1 MNLIF
6 VWIEE
11 YKKIKNF
18 QTNFGSKYII
28 EFNEKQ
34 ISIKPNNHFVKD
46 FFEVDKSDINI
57 HMSAIVGENGT
68 GKSTLL
74 DFILEYIQKGSFDK
88 GFITIFEDM
97 GKLYIDT
104 NIDVR
109 IEDESNI
116 VSLKDESLDPILGN
130 LVTIFFSNVFD
141 VRYFDNKNRNIEIF
155 ENELK
160 DFGNPRLKDLP
171 SIMNITTNELL
182 ATYDNAA
189 MVLDADSTNQIFF
202 SNEYLD
208 TLEIG
213 KILELPNKIYI
224 KNGKQNIN
232 LSMLSEKFENYIN
245 DFSFEDVANMHFN
258 FQPDNELIDTLT
270 LDIVKTYCIEVAK
283 VLRKYPDLHEDMV
296 EEAFF
301 YGSNDRDIIKIIYK
315 GILKVLKLLQVKNL
329 SEIKSKLNS
338 IGEKYTKLL
347 ELTREIKIYEGLN
360 ETHYLINDEA
370 TSKFI
375 KYYRENFYSQGLISL
390 HWSDMS
396 SGQLGLLNLF
406 GRFYNALHEVE
417 EDLLSNLNEMD
428 LNEEYFEMEDDV
440 EKFTVS
446 EKLKDYNYL
455 LLLDECD
462 LYFHPQW
469 QKDWLY
475 YFLRLIE
482 ILFKGNVQV
491 ILTTHSPFVLS
502 DFPNSNVTFL
512 SNSSLTK
519 NDLEGSIR
527 TFGANINELF
537 TNSFFISDGL
547 MGKFAKNK
555 INGFIKEFLNATPN
569 EVDAHKEKYKQF
581 IDLIGEPL
589 IKNKLLQIY
598 NEKVV
603 LASNNSIEYRIKYL
617 ESELNKIKNRSDRID

>member
-6 VWIEE
+6 IWIEE

-28 EFNEKQ
+28 DFNEKR
-34 ISIKPNNHFVKD
+34 IIIKPNKHFIKD
-46 FFEVDKSDINI
+46 FFEVDKCDINI

-68 GKSTLL
+68 RKSTLL
-74 DFILEYIQKGSFDK
+74 DFILEYIEKGSFEK
-88 GFITIFEDM
+88 GYITIFEDT

-104 NIDVR
+104 NVDIQ
-109 IEDESNI
+109 IEDKSN
-116 VSLKDESLDPILGN
+116 VVFLKDEPLDPVLGN

-141 VRYFDNKNRNIEIF
+141 VRYFDNMNRNIELF
-155 ENELK
+155 EEGIKN
-160 DFGNPRLKDLP
+160 FGNPRLKDLP
-171 SIMNITTNELL
+171 NIVNITTNELL
-182 ATYDNAA
+182 ATYDNAE
-189 MVLDADSTNQIFF
+189 MVLDADAINQIFF

-208 TLEIG
+208 ALEISE
-213 KILELPNKIYI
+213 ILEIPNKIYI
-224 KNGKQNIN
+224 KNGQLDIN

-245 DFSFEDVANMHFN
+245 DFSFEDVASMHFN
-258 FQPDNELIDTLT
+258 FQADNDLIDILT
-270 LDIVKTYCIEVAK
+270 LDIIKTYCVDVAK
-283 VLRKYPDLHEDMV
+283 VLRKYPGLNEDMV
-296 EEAFF
+296 IDAFF
-301 YGSNDRDIIKIIYK
+301 YGSNDEDILKIIYK
-315 GILKVLKLLQVKNL
+315 EILEVLKYLQIENL
-329 SEIKSKLNS
+329 SVIETKLND
-338 IGEKYTKLL
+338 IYVKYDKFLL
-347 ELTREIKIYEGLN
+347 LTRRIKIYEGLN
-360 ETHYLINDEA
+360 KTYYLINNET

-375 KYYRENFYSQGLISL
+375 KFYRENFYSQGLISL

-396 SGQLGLLNLF
+396 SGQSGLLNLF
-406 GRFYNALHEVE
+406 GRFYNVLHEVE
-417 EDLLSNLNEMD
+417 EDLLSNLNEIEYS
-428 LNEEYFEMEDDV
+428 EEYIEIENDI
-440 EKFTVS
+440 EKVTVLQR
-446 EKLKDYNYL
+446 LKDYKYL

-491 ILTTHSPFVLS
+491 VLTTHSPFVLS

-512 SNSSLTK
+512 SNKSLAK

-547 MGKFAKNK
+547 MGKFAKSK
-555 INGFIKEFLNATPN
+555 INTFIKDFLNATPD
-569 EVDAHKEKYKQF
+569 EVDANKEQYKQF

-603 LASNNSIEYRIKYL
+603 LSSNNSIENRIKYL
-617 ESELNKIKNRSDRID
+617 ETELNKIKNRSDRID